1 MTRKQ
6 ENTTLRSFLFEK
18 SYEELINLFSANCKS
33 AEDRLKFKKEL
44 DNMIINMINR
54 EKEK

>member
-1 MTRKQ
+1 
-6 ENTTLRSFLFEK
+6 LFEK
-18 SYEELINLFSANCKS
+18 SYEELINLFSANCKN